1 MFKPYRRPT
10 VAVIG
15 AGVAGSS
22 AAAECAFSGFDTVLF
37 EKRDAVG
44 GRFLDPDAAKVSRR
58 FHHRTPYLKK
68 TRTDGTPQ
76 SVVKHLEA
84 AVEASGATF
93 RGSTQVTGA
102 HFDEP
107 EGKWVV
113 TFTTPGGTE
122 QTDSFDI
129 LVRATGEPS
138 PWIEVPGRKNQDVDD
153 LYLHQGVE
161 VVGPPNLLF
170 VDGPHASDARLEGKS
185 MAVAEARADYCR
197 RYARQLEIRGPGAI
211 TVKQDRWLVQPGM
224 LSGLKGVLHEFDPYP
239 HAFSQAS
246 NYVSEDRRAAR
257 KAAAASE

>member
-37 EKRDAVG
+37 ERRNVIG
-44 GRFLDPDAAKVSRR
+44 GRFLDPGAQDVSRR
-58 FHHRTPYLKK
+58 YHHRTPYLKI
-68 TRTDGTPQ
+68 TRTDGSPA
-76 SVVKHLEA
+76 SMVKHLTA
-84 AVEASGATF
+84 PVKASGAVF
-93 RGSTQVTGA
+93 RGSTEVTAA

-107 EGKWVV
+107 EGKWVLTV
-113 TFTTPGGTE
+113 VGPDGTE
-122 QTDSFDI
+122 TQESFDV

-138 PWIEVPGRKNQDVDD
+138 PWIEVPGRKNQNVDE
-153 LYLHQGVE
+153 LYLHHGVE

-170 VDGPHASDARLEGKS
+170 VDGPHASDARLKGKS

-197 RYARQLEIRGPGAI
+197 RYVRQLEIRGPGAI

-224 LSGLKGVLHEFDPYP
+224 LSGLKSVLQEFDAYP
-239 HAFSQAS
+239 HAFKQAS
-246 NYVSEDRRAAR
+246 NYVQEDRRAAR
-257 KAAAASE
+257 H